1 MLKQI
6 NVAVTGAAGQI
17 GYSLLPRL
25 IDGNLFGK
33 DTKVNLSLI
42 EIPQG
47 LERLKGTVM
56 ELEDCSFPNLGSVV
70 QTDDLDVG
78 FKDADIVLLVGSV
91 PRKKHMDRRDL
102 LKINGGIFREQ
113 GSAIGRVAND
123 HAKIIVVGNP
133 VNTNALIGSS
143 NDQNKTHE
151 WQAMTMLD
159 VNRTT
164 AQLAKYINMP
174 VSAVKNV
181 IIWGNHSSTMTPDVF
196 LSNVDIQPERDGDW
210 VANNLFPTVQNRG
223 AEIIETRGLSSA
235 LSAAN
240 AVIDTIRRTLDN
252 HPSDYIENNLG
263 QRWSTAIL
271 SKGEYGAPEGVFFGF
286 PVFTSGLGTKKKVQV
301 VLTLDV
307 DPVIKSLITITGNEL
322 LAEKALVEDLCL

>member
-25 IDGNLFGK
+25 IDGSLFGK
-33 DTKVNLSLI
+33 DTRVNLSLI

-70 QTDDLDVG
+70 QTADLDVG
-78 FKDADIVLLVGSV
+78 FKNADIVLLVGSV
-91 PRKKHMDRRDL
+91 PRKGGMDRRDL

-113 GSAIGRVAND
+113 GVVIGRVAND
-123 HAKIIVVGNP
+123 YAKILVVGNP
-133 VNTNALIGSS
+133 ANTNALIGSS
-143 NDQNKTHE
+143 NDKNKTHE

-164 AQLAKYINMP
+164 AQLAKYIDMP

-181 IIWGNHSSTMTPDVF
+181 VIWGNHSSTMTPDVF

-210 VANNLFPTVQNRG
+210 VANSLFPIVQNRG
-223 AEIIETRGLSSA
+223 AEIIEARGFSSA

-240 AVIDTIRRTLDN
+240 AIVDTIRRTLDN
-252 HPSDYIENNLG
+252 HPSDYIENNFG

-271 SKGEYGAPEGVFFGF
+271 SKGEYGAPKGVFFGF
-286 PVFTSGLGTKKKVQV
+286 PVFTGGLGVDKRVQV
-301 VLTLDV
+301 VLSLEL
-307 DPVIKSLITITGNEL
+307 DPVIKDLITVTGNEL
-322 LAEKALVEDLCL
+322 LAERALVEDLLH

>member
-33 DTKVNLSLI
+33 DTAVNLSLI
-42 EIPQG
+42 EIPQA

-56 ELEDCSFPNLGSVV
+56 ELTDCSFSNLGSVT
-70 QTDDLDVG
+70 QTADLDVG
-78 FKDADIVLLVGSV
+78 FKDADVVLLVGSV
-91 PRKKHMDRRDL
+91 PRKEGMDRRDL

-113 GSAIGRVAND
+113 GAAIGRVASD
-123 HAKIIVVGNP
+123 YAKILVVGNP
-133 VNTNALIGSS
+133 ANTNALIGSS

-164 AQLAKYINMP
+164 AQLAKYIDMP

-181 IIWGNHSSTMTPDVF
+181 VIWGNHSSTMTPDVF
-196 LSNVDIQPERDGDW
+196 LSNVDIHPERDGDW
-210 VANNLFPTVQNRG
+210 VANSLFPTVQNRG
-223 AEIIETRGLSSA
+223 AAIIEARGFSSA

-240 AVIDTIRRTLDN
+240 AIVDTVSRTLDN
-252 HPSDYIENNLG
+252 HPNDYIENNFG

-286 PVFTSGLGTKKKVQV
+286 PVFTGGLGIDKRIRV
-301 VLTLDV
+301 VLSLDL
-307 DPVIKSLITITGNEL
+307 DPVIKDLITVTGNEL
-322 LAEKALVEDLCL
+322 LAERALVEDLLP